1 MIKTK
6 YKHKKKLI
14 LALIFITVLLFINGI
29 LKANHIIKIEEK
41 LQKFKAD
48 LMFDYDVQL
57 SYDEVNFYGLTFLD
71 IKTLIKNVKLNRDN
85 MFFKYDGRIKEVS
98 INSNFFTGET
108 IITLSDCVDN
118 DFAANNTQVSQ
129 QLMNSKSRNNNA
141 KTKRVENNA
150 TNDDTNNNKNNN
162 NINNE
167 QKSQS
172 ITSDASSFKIK
183 FNHQPIFVA
192 KFKDLKMFFSSD
204 SDAIGLEPVSLS
216 IMNDAGSIMQIDDIK
231 FKYILESTES
241 KSESNSTNIKV
252 NSDTKIEFGANNIL
266 MNPDNKIIIDTI
278 MDSVANDAKLGVK
291 DFIEQLK
298 KVAKGDNVYDKVGVD
313 SDNNGNV
320 GKIKTSFQSTPDL
333 KSKLKV
339 MFDFSEILEKPDT
352 KFRINKKHS
361 KDGGNSKS
369 LEVSL
374 KKETKFAFY
383 FGSEILIIDV
393 KGTYSKS
400 GNKPYEITAMIEV
413 ENYEWL
419 ADIML
424 ESWNIFLVSI
434 QNADFMKKRN
444 IIPKNKEPLSAK
456 QIAQIKALLKE
467 KFGIHNEISD
477 GAGKNIGSSTIR
489 VYLLD
494 ETIDGQKHFMLS
506 DYKAEDIFNA
516 LSKIIESNNANK

>member
-14 LALIFITVLLFINGI
+14 LALIFITVLLFINAI

-85 MFFKYDGRIKEVS
+85 MFFKYDGSINEVS

-118 DFAANNTQVSQ
+118 NFAANNTQVSQ
-129 QLMNSKSRNNNA
+129 QLMNSKGRNNNA
-141 KTKRVENNA
+141 KTKRVENNNI
-150 TNDDTNNNKNNN
+150 NDD
-162 NINNE
+162 

-172 ITSDASSFKIK
+172 IISDGLSFQIK
-183 FNHQPIFVA
+183 FNHQPTFIV
-192 KFKDLKMFFSSD
+192 KFKDLKMFFPSD
-204 SDAIGLEPVSLS
+204 SDEIGLEPVSLS
-216 IMNDAGSIMQIDDIK
+216 IINDAGNIMKIDDIK

-241 KSESNSTNIKV
+241 KSETNSTNIKV

-266 MNPDNKIIIDTI
+266 MNPDNKIITDTI
-278 MDSVANDAKLGVK
+278 MDSFANDAKSGVK

-298 KVAKGDNVYDKVGVD
+298 KVAKGDNFYDKVGVN
-313 SDNNGNV
+313 SDNSGNV

-339 MFDFSEILEKPDT
+339 TFDFSEILEKPET

-400 GNKPYEITAMIEV
+400 GNKPYDITAMIEV

-419 ADIML
+419 TDIML

-434 QNADFMKKRN
+434 QNADFMKKRT
-444 IIPKNKEPLSAK
+444 IVPKNKEPLSTK

-467 KFGIHNEISD
+467 KFGIQKEVSN
-477 GAGKNIGSSTIR
+477 GAGGNIESSTIR

-494 ETIDGQKHFMLS
+494 ETIDGEKRFMLS